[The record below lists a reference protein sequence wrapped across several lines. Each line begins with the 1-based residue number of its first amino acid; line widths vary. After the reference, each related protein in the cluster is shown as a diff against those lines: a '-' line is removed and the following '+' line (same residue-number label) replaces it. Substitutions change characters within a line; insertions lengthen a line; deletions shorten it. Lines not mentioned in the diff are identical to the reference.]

1 MIALLQFNLPTLL
14 TAFAIGLVTAWWM
27 RRERR
32 AAPTDSVPPAKGPD
46 ST

>member
-14 TAFAIGLVTAWWM
+14 AAFAIGLATAWWM
-27 RRERR
+27 QRGRG
-32 AAPTDSVPPAKGPD
+32 AAPADPVPTDKGSD